1 MSQEEGESGGMPENH
16 VADVAEHE
24 TKQLNPDSSID
35 SNLVKENGLHV
46 GNTHSNYYHDE
57 LVQMVQNEYMKS
69 QDEGLKILLESDQ
82 PDTPKVQEHDSQ
94 AGNDDSDKPDPQKIE
109 EVDSRAGNDDSD
121 QPDPERGSR
130 AGDNDS
136 DRPDPQN
143 VEDRHSGVGD
153 DLRDLSGEIESLKR
167 ELLEERQTRYAAEEA
182 LKHLRAAHLEADTK
196 AQELAAKFDE
206 AQKKMD
212 QEIKERDEKY
222 SELDTKFNR
231 LHKRAKQR
239 IQEVQKEKDDLEV
252 QFREVNEK
260 ADMASSQLSAMK
272 QELERTR
279 QHANE
284 AMKAMDGERQ
294 QLRSAN
300 NKLRDS
306 LEELRH
312 SLIPKESALEAMQQ
326 SLIEKEQMLEDLRGL
341 LQLADEK
348 RQASLTEL
356 SLKHQKQV
364 ENLESQIAEVLAERS
379 RATET
384 ISSLRALIVEK
395 DTKIAEMDAASS
407 GEAARL
413 RAAMETLKGELN
425 HLKNEHEKEKEVLE
439 TALQSMKSKLEISE
453 SNRIHAEVEAAK
465 LRSQLESEL
474 SVQSQLL
481 NNKDSELVEANDKIK
496 RIESE
501 FASYKVRAHALLQKK
516 DAELASTRDNDQFKA
531 LEEALKD
538 AEKEILLVTSE
549 KDKALQD
556 LKDVQ
561 TNLDKEIFTR
571 DAALSIAEQQIKS
584 LQLKFDSTLS
594 NHQSEKEA
602 WDKSL
607 QNVEETWRLRCEALE
622 RQNEECSSQNLEK
635 EVDELKLQ
643 CKKLKD
649 EQRSFHDLAD
659 KMMEEKD
666 KEISRLLDDNEN
678 LRQLLDSRPSVEYSE
693 DHTALHKQEASNSS
707 TSAAD
712 QQILILARQQA
723 QREDELA
730 QTQRH
735 ILALQEELEELE
747 HENRLHRQQ
756 EAMLKEELRNMER
769 MQKREGVDLTY
780 LKNVILK
787 LLETGEVER
796 LLPVVG
802 MLLQFSPDEM
812 QKCQQAYR
820 ASNEVPPSPANDSSR
835 SGPSLFSRFSFA

>member
-678 LRQLLDSRPSVEYSE
+678 LRQLLDSRPSVCP
-693 DHTALHKQEASNSS
+693 SS
-707 TSAAD
+707 T
-712 QQILILARQQA
+712 QII
-723 QREDELA
+723 
-730 QTQRH
+730 
-735 ILALQEELEELE
+735 
-747 HENRLHRQQ
+747 
-756 EAMLKEELRNMER
+756 
-769 MQKREGVDLTY
+769 Y
-780 LKNVILK
+780 LPTSQI
-787 LLETGEVER
+787 
-796 LLPVVG
+796 
-802 MLLQFSPDEM
+802 
-812 QKCQQAYR
+812 
-820 ASNEVPPSPANDSSR
+820 
-835 SGPSLFSRFSFA
+835 